1 MSKSYNL
8 NYWLCHVGRD
18 LGVVYVM
25 SQSLATNMK
34 RTHMVLVTH
43 SSAVVTLYDEVI
55 VSQSS
60 LTISLLLMWKT
71 PIPLGTVKT
80 ILGLPVYLPGFF
92 RIALIIIIPPRQ

>member
-25 SQSLATNMK
+25 SQSLATNMN

-43 SSAVVTLYDEVI
+43 SSRVVTLYDEII
-55 VSQSS
+55 VSQSPS
-60 LTISLLLMWKT
+60 TISVSSHVKNSH
-71 PIPLGTVKT
+71 PLGHHENNFESARLST
-80 ILGLPVYLPGFF
+80 
-92 RIALIIIIPPRQ
+92 